1 VPVDSFFLV
10 KTFVT
15 LIVVIDPVAAVP
27 LFLTDRSSRASA
39 RAAWQAVVVAA
50 LIMGVFALFGQQILL
65 YLGIRLPSLEAA
77 GGCCWWLPLT
87 CCGVRSRAVREGK
100 VNVAF
105 VPLGTPLLAGRER
118 SRPPADSLH
127 IVTDPSLRPTS
138 SAGHLRERTR
148 ARPRERCRA
157 RSAIDRSAPAARP

>member
-1 VPVDSFFLV
+1 MTAGPQDWPCKDACVLRTWTRVPVDSFFLV

-27 LFLTDRSSRASA
+27 LFLTLTDRSSRASA

-87 CCGVRSRAVREGK
+87 CCGVRSRGCQGGEGQRRLR
-100 VNVAF
+100 AAGDAAAGG
-105 VPLGTPLLAGRER
+105 PGAIAATGRLLAYRY
-118 SRPPADSLH
+118 
-127 IVTDPSLRPTS
+127 
-138 SAGHLRERTR
+138 
-148 ARPRERCRA
+148 
-157 RSAIDRSAPAARP
+157 